1 MINPHIDKLSSFF
14 YGLFLLL
21 AGATVVLYFAFYRSI
36 IDPSI
41 IHVSIG
47 CLLSTNFANLHYYL
61 DLLSIS
67 LASELA
73 LFATGL
79 TRREISSPCL
89 LELLSI
95 LSIGLDEFSSIAA
108 KFPQSCC
115 CSNRLHLN
123 IFLLVVSIILH
134 KFSRLIIPLSIPLET

>member
-61 DLLSIS
+61 DLLSIPK
-67 LASELA
+67 LAKALISSEVVA

-79 TRREISSPCL
+79 T
-89 LELLSI
+89 
-95 LSIGLDEFSSIAA
+95 
-108 KFPQSCC
+108 
-115 CSNRLHLN
+115 
-123 IFLLVVSIILH
+123 
-134 KFSRLIIPLSIPLET
+134 